1 MKKVIGIF
9 YDAEF
14 YPDSF
19 ETGCGG
25 SETWV
30 IQISKE
36 FVNRGYHVIIFAQTP
51 WILYC
56 DNNLEFFSLSN
67 IESRLSYQHLD
78 YFIFVRCLYDSI
90 YFSTFP
96 YIKNEN
102 GLKESI
108 NACSLNKK

>member
-36 FVNRGYHVIIFAQTP
+36 FANRGYHVIIFAQTP
-51 WILYC
+51 WMLYYN
-56 DNNLEFFSLSN
+56 DSLEFFPLSN

-90 YFSTFP
+90 YFKL
-96 YIKNEN
+96 IEN
-102 GLKESI
+102 GCTNI
-108 NACSLNKK
+108 